1 MPYAY
6 PNATDNFGIFE
17 YFQYIVGIEPLFF
30 LIILIVMWAI
40 LFISTVRFG
49 ASKAYMFAS
58 FIVMILSILTVIM
71 GFIPKQYMYITMIM
85 VAFGVLFLRLENS
98 YD

>member
-1 MPYAY
+1 MYAY
-6 PNATDNFGIFE
+6 PNTTANFGIFE
-17 YFQYIVGIEPLFF
+17 YFQYLVGIEPFF
-30 LIILIVMWAI
+30 FPIMLIVMWAI

-58 FIVMILSILTVIM
+58 FIVMILSILTVVM
-71 GFIPKQYMYITMIM
+71 GFIPKQYMYITIIM
-85 VAFGVLFLRLENS
+85 VAFGIFWLRLENS